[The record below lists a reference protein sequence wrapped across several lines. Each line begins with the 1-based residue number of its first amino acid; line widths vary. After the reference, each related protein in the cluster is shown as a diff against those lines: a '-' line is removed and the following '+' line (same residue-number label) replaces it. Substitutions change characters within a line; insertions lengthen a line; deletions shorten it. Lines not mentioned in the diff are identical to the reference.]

1 MVSVTLRF
9 LATLFGSLAAFFIA
23 SHLAQAGGYISAYT
37 LSRVDE
43 FYRLLLA
50 PLTNMEETQQKTLMI
65 VASGL
70 VVQGLIIYGMFRR
83 WDRPPT
89 SKPIAVEYSDREIPE
104 RLRGDFHAEL
114 RDDAEIPF
122 EMPLDSHGPSPRAIE
137 AAQRLAAAR

>member
-43 FYRLLLA
+43 FYRLLLQ
-50 PLTNMEETQQKTLMI
+50 PLTTMEETQQKTLMI
-65 VASGL
+65 VAGGL
-70 VVQGLIIYGMFRR
+70 IVQGLIIYGMFRR

-104 RLRGDFHAEL
+104 RLRSDFHAEL
-114 RDDAEIPF
+114 RDDRDMSF
-122 EMPLDSHGPSPRAIE
+122 ETPMELDGPSARAIE
-137 AAQRLAAAR
+137 AARRLAITR